1 LKIKLTLTFVRTIY
15 QKSGGFVWF
24 CHTYKLVAHN
34 MKKILTKILFALA
47 PIIIYLIF
55 GGVFGG
61 NHKLMISLTL
71 PSILILSLLL
81 FNKFENKEH
90 LKLGLIITLPIFLIF
105 FITSFF
111 SGFSSSLIYLIFIPI
126 SVYLGWLISNRKSI
140 LILIF
145 SFFLFVFV
153 GLILFPNL
161 FVLQNNI
168 GAHKNEAFDGISLI
182 NKNKERVELDK
193 SKIII
198 LDFWTTSCGI
208 CFKKFPDLEKYY
220 LEFKDNPNVEFYS
233 INVPLKRDE
242 FSEVVKLVDELNYK
256 FPTLYAT
263 SLKEVENLGIYA
275 YPHLLIL
282 KNGKLRYDGRLETN
296 KYIFVNHLKSEID
309 KLITE

>member
-1 LKIKLTLTFVRTIY
+1 
-15 QKSGGFVWF
+15 
-24 CHTYKLVAHN
+24 
-34 MKKILTKILFALA
+34 MKKILLYLLIAIL
-47 PIIIYLIF
+47 PIIIYFIF
-55 GGVFGG
+55 GGIFGG
-61 NHKLMISLTL
+61 NHRWMISLTL
-71 PSILILSLLL
+71 PSIFVLSFLL
-81 FNKFENKEH
+81 FNKIEKKEH
-90 LKLGLIITLPIFLIF
+90 LKLGLTIIIPIFLIF

-111 SGFSSSLIYLIFIPI
+111 AGFSRTLMYLIFIPI
-126 SVYLGWLISNRKSI
+126 SVYLGWLFSNRKSI

-145 SFFLFVFV
+145 SFILFAFV

-168 GAHKNEAFDGISLI
+168 GVHTNEAFDGISLI
-182 NKNKERVELDK
+182 NKNKESIELDK
-193 SKIII
+193 SKIIV

-220 LEFKDNPNVEFYS
+220 LEFKNNPNVEFYS

-242 FSEVVKLVDELNYK
+242 FSKVIKLVDDLNYE

-263 SLKEVENLGIYA
+263 SIKEVENLGIYA

-282 KNGKLRYDGRLETN
+282 KNGKLRYDGRLETD
-296 KYIFVNHLKSEID
+296 KYIFVNHLKSEIN